1 MFDASLCPADVLQQT
16 TDLRRQ
22 LIDIKLGRLR
32 RRDVELL
39 FPNGSFCRPDW
50 NLAEAIDVEETVR
63 EIFDLA
69 HDIWRAEDELELRA
83 RPN

>member
-1 MFDASLCPADVLQQT
+1 MFDAGLCPADALREV

-39 FPNGSFCRPDW
+39 FPNGSFCGPDW